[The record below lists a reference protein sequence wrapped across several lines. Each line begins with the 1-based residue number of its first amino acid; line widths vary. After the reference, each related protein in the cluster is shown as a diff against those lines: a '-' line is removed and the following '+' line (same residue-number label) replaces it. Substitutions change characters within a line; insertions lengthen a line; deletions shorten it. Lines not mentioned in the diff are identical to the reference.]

1 MVIEFEFATELGV
14 FKDALHFKDGAVP
27 PDAEIEAMKIA
38 RRDGWIAAV
47 NAASQSTE
55 PPVEE

>member
-1 MVIEFEFATELGV
+1 MRIEFEFDTELGV
-14 FKDALHFKDGAVP
+14 FRDALHFEDGAVP
-27 PDAEIEAMKIA
+27 SEAEIEAMKIA

-55 PPVEE
+55 SSAEE

>member
-1 MVIEFEFATELGV
+1 MRIEFEFDTEFGV
-14 FKDALHFKDGAVP
+14 FRDALHFEDGALP
-27 PDAEIEAMKIA
+27 SESEIEAMKIA

-55 PPVEE
+55 SPVEE

>member
-1 MVIEFEFATELGV
+1 MLIEFEFDTEFGV
-14 FKDALHFKDGAVP
+14 FRDALRFEDGAAP
-27 PDAEIEAMKIA
+27 SEAEVEAMKIA

-55 PPVEE
+55 SPAEE